1 MTMAKLVLQDH
12 RDRSVDMATMEYMA
26 AGVSNEDAVA
36 CKGDIVL
43 LIRTNNGGSA
53 LRYEELS
60 PLGEDV
66 VSALKATD
74 CAFKVIEPSKF
85 KPLMDELVANLE
97 DEGLLDVEV
106 HAFQFGSYYGYY
118 ETTA

>member
-1 MTMAKLVLQDH
+1 MAKFVIQDH
-12 RDRSVDMATMEYMA
+12 LSRSVDMATMEYMA

-36 CKGDIVL
+36 CKGNIVL

-66 VSALKATD
+66 VNALKVTD
-74 CAFKVIEPSKF
+74 CAFKVLKASEF

-106 HAFQFGSYYGYY
+106 HAFQFGSYCGYY
-118 ETTA
+118 ETIA